1 MTSKE
6 IRDFVLK
13 QIIDD
18 MKISF
23 GIDPTTDSERIAIFV
38 NADTEEKTMKQ
49 KAVID
54 SIVQVLTAEGYEIT
68 LNDIDM
74 AQYDGKKS
82 YSQSVILRNFKKEP
96 KK

>member
-13 QIIDD
+13 SIIDD

-23 GIDPTTDSERIAIFV
+23 SIDPTNDNEKVCIF
-38 NADTEEKTMKQ
+38 AGAETEEKTMQQ

-68 LNDIDM
+68 LNDIDVSK
-74 AQYDGKKS
+74 YNGKLA
-82 YSQSVILRNFKKEP
+82 YSQSVILRNKEHN
-96 KK
+96 K